1 MVPNSTVFLI
11 RFLCAWGDITA
22 SMSLTW
28 GDWFLG
34 DKTSIADLHHLHNF
48 SPHADVQLH
57 ESGAPTWTHTVMLGE
72 KCFRPSKIL
81 RVIFQILQLLFAFAA
96 TCAPNLYLFF
106 LCSSFLPSEVS

>member
-57 ESGAPTWTHTVMLGE
+57 ESGAPTWTHAVMLGE
-72 KCFRPSKIL
+72 KCFRPSKFL
-81 RVIFQILQLLFAFAA
+81 WVIFQIFANFAVIV
-96 TCAPNLYLFF
+96 CFCSNLSTKPVL
-106 LCSSFLPSEVS
+106 V